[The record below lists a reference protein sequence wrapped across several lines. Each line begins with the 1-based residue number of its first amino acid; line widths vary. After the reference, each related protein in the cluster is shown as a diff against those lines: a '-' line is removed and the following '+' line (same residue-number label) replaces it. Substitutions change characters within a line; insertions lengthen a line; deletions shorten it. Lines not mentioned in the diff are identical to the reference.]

1 MHYRIDKKFICG
13 RWIRRLR
20 GSSRSLSGCSRR
32 RIGVAVAVVVVARI
46 IVVVVRI
53 SRIVGRTSVR
63 IVHVI
68 NPYGCKEQPLDKGDL
83 NEDGHNGVP
92 LLRDGQRVVNN
103 PLAANLVNAFQVS
116 VH

>member
-1 MHYRIDKKFICG
+1 MFT
-13 RWIRRLR
+13 
-20 GSSRSLSGCSRR
+20 LS
-32 RIGVAVAVVVVARI
+32 IVMVAK
-46 IVVVVRI
+46 
-53 SRIVGRTSVR
+53 S
-63 IVHVI
+63 
-68 NPYGCKEQPLDKGDL
+68 NLDKGDL

>member
-1 MHYRIDKKFICG
+1 M
-13 RWIRRLR
+13 
-20 GSSRSLSGCSRR
+20 SGCSRR
-32 RIGVAVAVVVVARI
+32 RIVVAVAVVVVVVVVVARI

-53 SRIVGRTSVR
+53 IRIVRRTSVR

-68 NPYGCKEQPLDKGDL
+68 NRYGCKEQPLDKGDL

-92 LLRDGQRVVNN
+92 LLRDGQRVVND

>member
-1 MHYRIDKKFICG
+1 M
-13 RWIRRLR
+13 
-20 GSSRSLSGCSRR
+20 
-32 RIGVAVAVVVVARI
+32 VAK
-46 IVVVVRI
+46 
-53 SRIVGRTSVR
+53 S
-63 IVHVI
+63 
-68 NPYGCKEQPLDKGDL
+68 NLDKGDL